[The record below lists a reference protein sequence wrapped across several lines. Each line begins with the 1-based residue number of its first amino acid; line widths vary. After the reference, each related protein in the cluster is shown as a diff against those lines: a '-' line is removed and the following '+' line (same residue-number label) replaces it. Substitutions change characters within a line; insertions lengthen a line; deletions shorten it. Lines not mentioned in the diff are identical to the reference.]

1 MQSNDGGLDGLELK
15 VRVASV
21 VIDPDGE
28 AAVLA
33 LAPAG
38 WCSTPL
44 TRDPPSSWATV
55 VVYVS
60 SNDTC
65 ALFAERLADASVLY
79 LNRVG
84 DGIRLRGEE
93 VDHWF
98 LLAALPDNPAD

>member
-33 LAPAG
+33 LAPASRS
-38 WCSTPL
+38 STPL
-44 TRDPPSSWATV
+44 VHRSPTAWATV

-60 SNDTC
+60 SNDTY
-65 ALFAERLADASVLY
+65 AAFAERLAEASVLY

-84 DGIRLRGEE
+84 DGIRLRGED

-98 LLAALPDNPAD
+98 LLAALPENPVD

>member
-33 LAPAG
+33 LAPASRS
-38 WCSTPL
+38 STPL
-44 TRDPPSSWATV
+44 VHRSPTAWATV

-60 SNDTC
+60 SIDTS
-65 ALFAERLADASVLY
+65 AAFVERLADASMLH
-79 LNRVG
+79 LNRVA
-84 DGIRLRGEE
+84 DGIRLRGED

-98 LLAALPDNPAD
+98 LLAALPENPVD